1 MMKRFPSWLTILAV
15 LFSLFQFAHAYPV
28 TIAHQQGT
36 LELNGQPSKVVVFD
50 LATLDSLDALGV
62 EVTAVAKGVWPE
74 YLQKY
79 DGEQYPKVG
88 TLFEPDYEAVQ
99 ALQPDLI
106 IIAGRSRG
114 AYQKLS
120 HIAPTIDLSIDP
132 AQFVEDVKHN
142 LDLLGQ
148 IFNRSDKAKQL
159 ITTLDS
165 EVAALQAKG
174 QQQGSGLVL
183 FTVRGNVM
191 LHAPGDRFGM
201 LYELTGLRSVVE
213 PMAAT
218 TTEEARPQ
226 PGSPEAKAAA
236 QAREQRLREAMAK
249 QPDWLIVLDRG
260 AATGGEAEAQKTLAE
275 NRQIAQS
282 SAWQQGQVYYLNPTE
297 WYIVTG
303 GYRSLMKTINQLQQ
317 RF

>member
-1 MMKRFPSWLTILAV
+1 MKKCLTLFWMAMLA
-15 LFSLFQFAHAYPV
+15 SISSAHAYPV

-36 LELNGQPSKVVVFD
+36 LELNSQPSKVVVFD
-50 LATLDSLDALGV
+50 LASLDSLDALGV
-62 EVTAVAKGVWPE
+62 EVTAVARGVWPE

-106 IIAGRSRG
+106 IIAGRSRA

-132 AQFVEDVKHN
+132 AQFVEGVKHN

-159 ITTLDS
+159 ITKLDS
-165 EVAALQAKG
+165 EVAALQVKG
-174 QQQGSGLVL
+174 KQSSGLVL

-260 AATGGEAEAQKTLAE
+260 AATGGEAEAQKTLAAHGD
-275 NRQIAQS
+275 IAQS
-282 SAWQQGQVYYLNPTE
+282 SAWQKGQVYYLNPTE

-317 RF
+317 RL